1 MSGGPASDPPEFLA
15 TLRRR
20 LARSEPGR
28 QHTRARIVLGVAEAL
43 SARGY
48 HAAIVREV
56 CEDLDL
62 SRGAFYQYF
71 ENRTDAVAEVLDG
84 FCDFVYE
91 QSVGVGRG
99 RSDFERIYEVTLFY
113 IRLYTKNRGLFAVQY
128 KLAREN
134 SRYSRGW
141 RSLQDRWRG
150 RLANY
155 ILRATGADRAAQ
167 PQALALAYM
176 LTSMADDLLFRLIFE
191 REEKIDWL
199 HGQPRRVAAMIS
211 AVWYRAIFGR
221 DPDMMPLEGGVTIGY
236 SGTLPVVDG
245 GGR

>member
-1 MSGGPASDPPEFLA
+1 MLPDPPEYLA
-15 TLRRR
+15 NLRRH
-20 LARSEPGR
+20 LAESEPGR

-48 HAAIVREV
+48 HDAIVREV
-56 CEDLDL
+56 CADLVL

-71 ENRTDAVAEVLDG
+71 ENRTEAVAEVLDG

-91 QSVGVGRG
+91 QSIGIGRG

-113 IRLYTKNRGLFAVQY
+113 ILLYAKNRGLFAVQY

-141 RSLQDRWRG
+141 RRLQDRWRG

-155 ILRATGADRAAQ
+155 ILRVTGADRAAQ

-199 HGQPRRVAAMIS
+199 HGQPRRMAAMIA

-221 DPDMMPLEGGVTIGY
+221 DPEPEALEGGVEIGY
-236 SGTLPVVDG
+236 SGALPLVSSG
-245 GGR
+245 ER